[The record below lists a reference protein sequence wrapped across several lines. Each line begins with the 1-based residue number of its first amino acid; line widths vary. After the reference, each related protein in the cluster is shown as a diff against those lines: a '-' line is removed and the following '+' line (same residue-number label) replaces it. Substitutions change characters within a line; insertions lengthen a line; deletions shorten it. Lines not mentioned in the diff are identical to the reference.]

1 LTYSNI
7 ISLEKNYLSNNS
19 ISLPFNLEF
28 LFRNIFLLIWT
39 VNRFYVQVFKKLKE
53 FGYLELVKVWN
64 NITGK
69 FKNKNRVGFENGHGL
84 IF

>member
-1 LTYSNI
+1 V
-7 ISLEKNYLSNNS
+7 
-19 ISLPFNLEF
+19 
-28 LFRNIFLLIWT
+28 NIFLLIWA
-39 VNRFYVQVFKKLKE
+39 VNRFCVQVFKKLKE

-69 FKNKNRVGFENGHGL
+69 FKNKNRIGFENGHGL